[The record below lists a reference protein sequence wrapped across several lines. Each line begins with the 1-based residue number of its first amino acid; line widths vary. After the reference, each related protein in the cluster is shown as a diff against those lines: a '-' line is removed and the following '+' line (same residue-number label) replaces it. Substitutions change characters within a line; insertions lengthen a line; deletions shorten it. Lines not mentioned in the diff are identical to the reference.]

1 MSTADLRARVRA
13 LSLEQ
18 KVRLLTGAD
27 FWSSH
32 PEPAAGLRRMV
43 VSDGPVGVRGEA
55 FDERSTSANT
65 PSPTSLAASWDVDLA
80 HRIGRV
86 LAAEARRKGVDALLA
101 PTVNLHRS
109 PYGGRH
115 FECFSE
121 DPLLTGEIGASY
133 VRGVQSGG
141 VGATVKHFVANDS
154 ETDRM
159 TVDARVDERT
169 LRELYL
175 APFEHIVREAEP
187 WLVMAAY
194 NRVNGTTMTEH
205 PMLDEVLRGEWGF
218 DGVVISD
225 WFATRSTDDAGS
237 GGLDLAMPGPDS
249 PWGQQLVEAIRAGRV
264 PESKVD
270 DKVLNLLRLAER
282 VSALDGA
289 EPPAVAAARPEV
301 ELRRAAAAGFVLA
314 RNDDGL
320 LPLRAASM
328 RRIAVLGPNAAAART
343 LGGGSAS
350 VYPPYTVSPLDGLRA
365 RLGDEVEIVHTTG
378 ARSTELLAPASPSL
392 VTDPETGEPGLS
404 VRFLDADRSPIGT
417 EHRNSGKL
425 IWMGSFGPDVPVDAV
440 GIVEVRGLL
449 RATETGVHRVGV
461 AGAGHFTLTVDEQPV
476 IDGVLELP
484 GGQDPIE
491 AMVRPPQRTAEV
503 KLETGQE
510 VEVVLSHRVAPDAI
524 GTTFT
529 LGLETPALPEEDE
542 LARAAELAASADV
555 AVVVLGTS
563 DESESEGFDRDT
575 LALPGRQDELVRRVV
590 AANPNTVVVVNSGAP
605 VLLPWAEDVPAVLM
619 SWFPGQE
626 FGNALADVLTGDVEP
641 GGRLPVT
648 WPAAEGEP
656 LPSTRPEAGALDYAE
671 SIHIGHRAFERAG
684 IEPAFWFG
692 HGLGYTTWEYD
703 SADAP
708 AAIAAG
714 ADMTAQVRL
723 RNTGQRRGREVVQV
737 YLSRNGEVD
746 RPAHWLAGFAA
757 VDAEPGEEA
766 AVAVRVPAR
775 AFQHWQDGR
784 WQNETGN
791 FTVHI
796 GRSLAELPLQVE
808 VKVGT

>member
-1 MSTADLRARVRA
+1 MSEVDLRARVRA

-27 FWSSH
+27 FWSLH
-32 PEPAAGLRRMV
+32 PEPDAGLRRVV

-80 HRIGRV
+80 HRVGRL
-86 LAAEARRKGVDALLA
+86 LAAEARRKGVDVLLA

-121 DPLLTGEIGASY
+121 DPLLTGEIGAAY

-159 TVDARVDERT
+159 TVDARVDERA

-175 APFEHIVREAEP
+175 APFERIVREAGP

-205 PMLDEVLRGEWGF
+205 PLLDEVLRGEWGF

-225 WFATRSTDDAGS
+225 WFATRSTDES
-237 GGLDLAMPGPDS
+237 GRAGLDLAMPGPDS
-249 PWGQQLVEAIRAGRV
+249 PWGQQLVDAVRAGRV
-264 PESKVD
+264 DESDVDAKV
-270 DKVLNLLRLAER
+270 VNLLRLAQR
-282 VSALDGA
+282 VSALDAA
-289 EPPAVAAARPEV
+289 EPPAAHAGRPEV
-301 ELRRAAAAGFVLA
+301 ELRRSAAAGFVLA
-314 RNDDGL
+314 RNEDGL
-320 LPLRAASM
+320 LPLNTGGM
-328 RRIAVLGPNAAAART
+328 RRIAVLGPNARVART

-350 VYPPYTVSPLDGLRA
+350 VFPPYTVSPLEGLRA

-378 ARSTELLAPASPSL
+378 ARSTELLDPASASL

-404 VRFLDADRSPIGT
+404 VRFLDADRAPIGG
-417 EHRNSGKL
+417 EHRTSGKL
-425 IWMGSFGPDVPVDAV
+425 IWMGSFGADVPVDAV
-440 GIVEVRGLL
+440 GFVEVRGVL
-449 RATETGVHRVGV
+449 RVQETGVHRVGV
-461 AGAGHFTLTVDEQPV
+461 AGAGHFTLTIDDDPV

-484 GGQDPIE
+484 GDDPIE
-491 AMVRPPQRTAEV
+491 AMVRPPQRTVGVPLTA
-503 KLETGQE
+503 GQE
-510 VEVVLSHRVAPDAI
+510 VELRLVHRVAPDAI

-529 LGLETPALPEEDE
+529 LGLEQPARGEEDE
-542 LARAAELAASADV
+542 LAHAAELAASADA
-555 AVVVLGTS
+555 AVLVLGTS

-575 LALPGRQDELVRRVV
+575 LALPGRQDELVRRVL

-605 VLLPWAEDVPAVLM
+605 VLLPWVDDVPAVLL

-626 FGNALADVLTGDVEP
+626 FGNALADVLTGDAEP

-648 WPAAEGEP
+648 WPAAEGAP
-656 LPSTRPEAGALDYAE
+656 LPSTLPQDGALDYAE

-684 IEPAFWFG
+684 VEPAFRFG
-692 HGLGYTTWEYD
+692 HGLGYTTWEYTG
-703 SADAP
+703 ADVP
-708 AAIAAG
+708 ASIAAG
-714 ADMTAQVRL
+714 EDVELRVRV
-723 RNTGQRRGREVVQV
+723 RNTGSRAGREVVQV
-737 YLSRNGEVD
+737 YLSREGAVE

-757 VDAEPGEEA
+757 VDVEPGEEA
-766 AVAVRVPAR
+766 DVPVRISAR
-775 AFQHWQDGR
+775 AWQHWQDGA
-784 WQNETGN
+784 WCTEPGA
-791 FTVHI
+791 FTLHI
-796 GRSLAELPLQVE
+796 GRSLGELPIAAE
-808 VKVGT
+808 VKVEP